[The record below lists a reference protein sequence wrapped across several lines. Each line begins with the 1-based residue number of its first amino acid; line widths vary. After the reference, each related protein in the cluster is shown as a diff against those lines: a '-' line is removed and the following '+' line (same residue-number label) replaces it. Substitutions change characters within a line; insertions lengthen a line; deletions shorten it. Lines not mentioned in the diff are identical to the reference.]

1 MTERR
6 RPQRKQPRY
15 TADFERP
22 GAFEGET
29 VTRRRLFSGG
39 ALAAG
44 GIAAAAFGLP
54 ALGFALGPVF
64 EQQEPTQWQ
73 DVGAIAE
80 FGRQTYVPKTI
91 TLVPDV
97 GETGKAMVYVRQRDP
112 RIDTEPADQWNQ
124 YIAVTTRCS
133 HVGCPVRFVGAAQE
147 FICPCH
153 GGVYDFRGLRIGGPP
168 PRPLDRFFTR
178 TMAGRVEVGPRYSVD
193 SHLRRFAPRDPGE
206 PLDGLWRYVYPRRLT
221 PTPRPY

>member
-6 RPQRKQPRY
+6 RRQRKAPRY
-15 TADFERP
+15 TADLDRP

-39 ALAAG
+39 ALVAG
-44 GIAAAAFGLP
+44 GIATAAFGLP

-64 EQQEPTQWQ
+64 DQQEPTQWQ
-73 DVGAIAE
+73 DLGPIAD
-80 FGRQTYVPKTI
+80 FGSQTYVPKAI
-91 TLVPDV
+91 TPVPDA
-97 GETGKAMVYVRQRDP
+97 GETGKTTIYVRKRDP
-112 RIDTEPADQWNQ
+112 RIDTEPADRWNQ
-124 YIAVTTRCS
+124 YIAITTRCS
-133 HVGCPVRFVGAAQE
+133 HVGCPVRFVHAAGD

-178 TMAGRVEVGPRYSVD
+178 TVAGRVEVGPRYSVD
-193 SHLRRFAPRDPGE
+193 SQLRRFSPRDPGE
-206 PLDGLWRYVYPRRLT
+206 PLDGLWRYLYPRRLT

>member
-1 MTERR
+1 MTGRR
-6 RPQRKQPRY
+6 RPKRKPSRY
-15 TADFERP
+15 TADLGRP

-44 GIAAAAFGLP
+44 GIATAAFGLP

-64 EQQEPTQWQ
+64 EQQEPTGWR
-73 DVGAIAE
+73 DVGAVAD
-80 FGRQTYVPKTI
+80 FGPQTYVAKTI
-91 TLVPDV
+91 TLVPDA
-97 GETGKAMVYVRQRDP
+97 GETGKATIYVRKRDP
-112 RIDTEPADQWNQ
+112 RIDTEPADRWNQ

-133 HVGCPVRFVGAAQE
+133 HVGCPVRFVQAAEE

-153 GGVYDFRGLRIGGPP
+153 GGVYDFRGIRVGGPP

-178 TMAGRVEVGPRYSVD
+178 TVAGRVEVGPRYSVD
-193 SHLRRFAPRDPGE
+193 RELRRFAPRDPGE
-206 PLDGLWRYVYPRRLT
+206 PLDGLWQYLYPRRLT